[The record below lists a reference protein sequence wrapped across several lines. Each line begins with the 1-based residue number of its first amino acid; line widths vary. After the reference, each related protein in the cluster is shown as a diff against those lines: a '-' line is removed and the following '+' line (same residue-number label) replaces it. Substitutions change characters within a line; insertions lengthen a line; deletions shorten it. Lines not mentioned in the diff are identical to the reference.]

1 MGEPQRD
8 HCRPGQGPPR
18 KHQPQGRRR
27 ITNHNETLAAAKGHN
42 ETLTSQPKKG
52 LRVSTNLRAGGIRMK
67 NHNET
72 LTSQPKKG
80 RKTRL
85 SR

>member
-1 MGEPQRD
+1 MQNMKLKTSVKAG
-8 HCRPGQGPPR
+8 G
-18 KHQPQGRRR
+18 
-27 ITNHNETLAAAKGHN
+27 ITENHNETIVGQA
-42 ETLTSQPKKG
+42 KKG
-52 LRVSTNLRAGGIRMK
+52 LRVSTNLRAGGIRMQ

>member
-1 MGEPQRD
+1 MADAERMQNMKLKTNVKAGGIWE
-8 HCRPGQGPPR
+8 
-18 KHQPQGRRR
+18 
-27 ITNHNETLAAAKGHN
+27 NHNETLA
-42 ETLTSQPKKG
+42 SQPKKG
-52 LRVSTNLRAGGIRMK
+52 LRVSTNLRAGGVRMM

-72 LTSQPKKG
+72 LASQPKKG